1 MSEFIV
7 TVVIYRQGDAYVAH
21 CLGVGVASEGVSEA
35 EARENLREALQL
47 FVDEPSAQDVIGPV
61 AAAQLER
68 LAVAAD

>member
-21 CLGVGVASEGVSEA
+21 CLDVGVASEGVSEA

-47 FVDEPSAQDVIGPV
+47 FVNEQAPKT
-61 AAAQLER
+61 
-68 LAVAAD
+68 